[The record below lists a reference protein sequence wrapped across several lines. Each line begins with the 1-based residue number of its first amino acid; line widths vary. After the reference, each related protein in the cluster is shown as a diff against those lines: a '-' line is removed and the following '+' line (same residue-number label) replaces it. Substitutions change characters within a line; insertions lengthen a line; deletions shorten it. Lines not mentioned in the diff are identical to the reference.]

1 MATGRDDFVIAFRSA
16 FLKKKDKQRFSL
28 FTLILLSII
37 VIILGNLDFKVIQ
50 IIKSGINEI
59 TYRSTYIVSLP
70 ENKIKKINIQIRE
83 HMDLYKKYKNNELEL
98 KSIQQKKFSN
108 NFLKLENEK
117 LRNLISENINSK
129 EILAKVLIDKES
141 PYLKS
146 IILNKG
152 SKDKVKIGMAVMDSV
167 YLVGQIIEVNFTNSR
182 ALLLS
187 DLNSKIPVILQP
199 PWMQAVASGTGKNY
213 GLIEYTKEDLNKKSS
228 EMDMIVY
235 TSGLGGLFK
244 SGIPV
249 GKISKYSNN
258 KIIFFSDFD
267 QLDYVKIVSFNIEG
281 NN

>member
-1 MATGRDDFVIAFRSA
+1 MASGRDDFVIAFRSA

-28 FTLILLSII
+28 LTLIILSII

-59 TYRSTYIVSLP
+59 TYRSSYITSLP
-70 ENKIKKINIQIRE
+70 ENKIKKINIQIKE
-83 HMDLYKKYKNNELEL
+83 HMDLYKKYKNNEIKFKTLEQT
-98 KSIQQKKFSN
+98 KYVN
-108 NFLKLENEK
+108 DFLKLENEK
-117 LRNLISENINSK
+117 LRNLINENINN
-129 EILAKVLIDKES
+129 EEVLAKVLIDKES

-152 SKDKVKIGMAVMDSV
+152 SKDKIKIGMAIMDGT

-213 GLIEYTKEDLNKKSS
+213 GLIEYTKEDLNKENI
-228 EMDMIVY
+228 EMEKVIY

-249 GKISKYSNN
+249 GKILKNSNN

-267 QLDYVKIVSFNIEG
+267 QLDYVKIVSFNTEG